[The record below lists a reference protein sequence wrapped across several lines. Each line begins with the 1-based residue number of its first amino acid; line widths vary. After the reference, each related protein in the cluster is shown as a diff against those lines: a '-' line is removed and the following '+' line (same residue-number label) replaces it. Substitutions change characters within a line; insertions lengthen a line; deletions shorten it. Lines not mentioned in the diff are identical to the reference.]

1 MVMLSGSVTLGLLL
15 AGVAPAAPS
24 SRWPLAPVAG
34 VRAPDL
40 PKVGAAVPDFKMA
53 DQDGRLITAAS
64 LKGKRYL
71 LAFYPKDFTGG

>member
-1 MVMLSGSVTLGLLL
+1 MVRLAGSVALGLLL

-24 SRWPLAPVAG
+24 PRWPLAPAAS
-34 VRAPDL
+34 VRAPEI
-40 PKVGAAVPDFKMA
+40 PKVGAAVPEFKMA

>member
-1 MVMLSGSVTLGLLL
+1 MVRFAGSVTLGLLL
-15 AGVAPAAPS
+15 AGLAPASPAP
-24 SRWPLAPVAG
+24 RGPLVPVAG
-34 VRAPDL
+34 VRTPEV
-40 PKVGAAVPDFKMA
+40 PKLGAEVPDFKMA